1 MDEKNNNTPDNDDF
15 KPIDKE
21 KIEIKAKQRIKE
33 RKAKAKAK
41 RPEYKKK
48 RVVVPAVTAV
58 LLVLLG
64 ILAAIHSTFF
74 QSTDDAFV
82 EGRLI
87 TVAPRVSGPVVN
99 LLVDDNDDV
108 TEGQLLVEIDPTDYE
123 VKLHETE
130 AKLAQAKAELNVTE
144 KEVEKGEANV
154 NQSFEDISSTQSKL
168 DFAQKDHKRYTAMYK
183 SGIVSKQDFENS
195 KTKLEVSQA
204 ENKAANE
211 RSEAAKHALAS
222 NQAKTESMNA
232 NIQRLEA
239 EVEQAKLNLKYTKI
253 YAPQSGK
260 VSARSVE
267 KGNYLQVGQPL
278 MQIVPKEVWVVANFK
293 EIQLTNMKEHQ
304 PVSIKID
311 TYPSKRFKGEVQSIQ
326 RATGAKSSLFPPEN
340 AVGSYVKIVQRVPVK
355 IIFKEDI
362 SDYNIVPG
370 MSVVPKVKV
379 K

>member
-1 MDEKNNNTPDNDDF
+1 MDEKNNNTPENDDF
-15 KPIDKE
+15 KPLDKE

-48 RVVVPAVTAV
+48 RVVVPAVTPV

-64 ILAAIHSTFF
+64 ILAATHSTFF

-168 DFAQKDHKRYTAMYK
+168 DFAQKTTNATPQCINQELFQNRILKTARQNLRYHRLK
-183 SGIVSKQDFENS
+183 I
-195 KTKLEVSQA
+195 KLP
-204 ENKAANE
+204 
-211 RSEAAKHALAS
+211 
-222 NQAKTESMNA
+222 MN
-232 NIQRLEA
+232 
-239 EVEQAKLNLKYTKI
+239 
-253 YAPQSGK
+253 
-260 VSARSVE
+260 
-267 KGNYLQVGQPL
+267 
-278 MQIVPKEVWVVANFK
+278 VPK
-293 EIQLTNMKEHQ
+293 
-304 PVSIKID
+304 
-311 TYPSKRFKGEVQSIQ
+311 Q
-326 RATGAKSSLFPPEN
+326 RNTRLHPIRQKQN
-340 AVGSYVKIVQRVPVK
+340 Q
-355 IIFKEDI
+355 
-362 SDYNIVPG
+362 
-370 MSVVPKVKV
+370 
-379 K
+379 